1 MRLLSRP
8 ASQCWFVTLALLEQR
23 GCSLLQQLFRRVG
36 QGVSLLAQRLSLGRR
51 GYGAAAGQMQE
62 VQLGPPPKASGR
74 AVVLTAREQQVS
86 HPAGTLS
93 EAGKRAAA
101 TDEYHSL
108 AQSEQAVLQLV
119 L

>member
-1 MRLLSRP
+1 MLH
-8 ASQCWFVTLALLEQR
+8 A
-23 GCSLLQQLFRRVG
+23 
-36 QGVSLLAQRLSLGRR
+36 AQRSDMQHQAARLCLGQPLC
-51 GYGAAAGQMQE
+51 GAAGQMQE